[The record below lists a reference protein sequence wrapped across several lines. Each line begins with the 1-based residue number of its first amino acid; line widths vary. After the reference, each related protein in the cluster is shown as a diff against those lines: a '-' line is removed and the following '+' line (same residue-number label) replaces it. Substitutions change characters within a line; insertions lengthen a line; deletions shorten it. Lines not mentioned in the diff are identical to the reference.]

1 MKNFWSTFLACLL
14 AVVASGILF
23 IIMSFMMLGAMMAVF
38 SSGSAP
44 TLVAD
49 HSVLKLDLSGRIVDH
64 PSKNPFSSFDPTTM
78 SLGHDL
84 ALIDVLQT
92 IERAAEDPKIDGIYL
107 NTSEISMGMAAMEE
121 VRAELVKFRESG
133 KFILSYADYYS
144 QGTYYLAST
153 ADRIY
158 VNPEG
163 GFDWRGLASRSIF
176 LKGAMDKLGI
186 QAEIFRV
193 GDFKSA
199 VEPFMLDKMSPEN
212 REQTQV
218 MISGIWNNIVNE
230 IAASRNL
237 TAETLQTYA
246 SDLAVTNPAKAVEL
260 GLVDATKYKDEV
272 LAELLEK
279 TGLEADDEPNFV
291 SLPEYMAVPVK
302 ASGRL
307 SKNKIALIY
316 AEGDIVEGTE
326 TDGIIGGEGM
336 ADKLAEVRMD
346 DDIKAVVLRVNSP
359 GGSALA
365 SELIWRE
372 MTLLRAEKPVIVS
385 MGDYA
390 ASGGYYI
397 SAPADV
403 ILANKHT
410 LTGSIGVFGILP
422 NVGTALRDKVGV
434 TTDVVRT
441 NPSADMGDIFRLTT
455 PAERAFIQNGVEDVY
470 RTFTGHVAEGR
481 NLPVEEV
488 LKIAGGRV
496 WSGVSAMEIGL
507 VDGFGGLKAAVEL
520 AADRAGVGED
530 YRVVS
535 PEEPVSPMDQ
545 LLGSFLSAR
554 IRKPGLSAA
563 EQELLNE
570 FRNVKRIMETEG
582 IQARM
587 PYTYEI
593 R

>member
-1 MKNFWSTFLACLL
+1 MKNFWSTFFACLL

-23 IIMSFMMLGAMMAVF
+23 IIMSFMMLGAMAALF
-38 SSGSAP
+38 SSGASP
-44 TLVAD
+44 TAVAE
-49 HSVLKLDLSGRIVDH
+49 HSVLKLELSETIVDS
-64 PSKNPFSSFDPTTM
+64 PVKNPFSSFDPMTM
-78 SLGHDL
+78 SLHTSIGL
-84 ALIDVLQT
+84 ADVLRT

-107 NTSEISMGMAAMEE
+107 DMSGMSMGMAAMEE

-133 KFILSYADYYS
+133 KFILSHADYYS

-158 VNPEG
+158 LNPEG
-163 GFDWRGLASRSIF
+163 ALDWRGLAATSIF
-176 LKGAMDKLGI
+176 FKGAMDKLGI

-212 REQTQV
+212 REQMQKL
-218 MISGIWNNIVNE
+218 ISGIWNNVVAD
-230 IAASRNL
+230 IAASRKL
-237 TAETLQTYA
+237 TADALQSYA

-260 GLVDATKYKDEV
+260 GLIDATKYKDEV

-291 SLPEYMAVPVK
+291 SLSEYMAVPVK
-302 ASGRL
+302 ATKRL

-326 TDGIIGGEGM
+326 TDGMIGGEGL
-336 ADKLAEVRMD
+336 ADRLAEVRKD
-346 DDIKAVVLRVNSP
+346 DEVKAVVLRVNSP

-441 NPSADMGDIFRLTT
+441 NPSADMGDIFRATT
-455 PAERAFIQNGVEDVY
+455 PAERAYIQNGVEDVY
-470 RTFTGHVAEGR
+470 RTFTGHVADGR
-481 NLPVEEV
+481 NLPLEEV

-496 WSGVSAMEIGL
+496 WSGIDAMEIGL
-507 VDGFGGLKAAVEL
+507 IDGFGGLKAAVEL
-520 AADRAGVGED
+520 AADRAGVAED
-530 YRVVS
+530 YRVTT
-535 PEEPVSPMDQ
+535 PESPMDPMQQ
-545 LLGSFLSAR
+545 LFVSFFSAR
-554 IRKPGLSAA
+554 LKKQRIDTA

-570 FRNVKRIMETEG
+570 FRRVKQIMETEG

-587 PYTYEI
+587 PYTVEI
-593 R
+593 Q